1 MKIENFE
8 YIDSTSSDV
17 FSMPKKIDGIVE
29 YIPSSGFCFT
39 KITKID
45 GKEEDNVILR
55 SKISHSDILLHIKMN
70 GQC

>member
-8 YIDSTSSDV
+8 YNNFDTDV
-17 FSMPKKIDGIVE
+17 FSTPKKIDGIVE

-45 GKEEDNVILR
+45 GKEEDNIVLR
-55 SKISHSDILLHIKMN
+55 SKISHSDILHHIKYH
-70 GQC
+70 GSC